1 MQTTI
6 PICIAI
12 CNERIEFH
20 VNKLVTGKNRGMTN
34 MGRKKALA
42 GFTFILPWLAG
53 FLALFLFPLVRT
65 VLISFGQAG
74 TNMFSVK
81 ITGFQHYLYAFTEDI
96 QFLPRFFVVVRD
108 TFVNTCLIIILSF
121 YISTLLNRKIKG
133 RGIFRV
139 ICFLPVMLGTGFVMQ
154 LLLNQNVDSSS
165 INTVKELLL
174 PKEVVMYLGPD
185 ITNAVLFFLD
195 QLTVILWHSGVQIL
209 IFLSGLQSI
218 PSSLYEA
225 ATVDSATEWE
235 SLWFITMPMMAPM
248 FLLNIVY
255 TIVDSFNDSGN
266 QLSEHIRRYA
276 TEYGGFQEYAAA
288 MGCIY
293 LTFVLLVVGIVF
305 ICFRRSMEAVKA

>member
-1 MQTTI
+1 M
-6 PICIAI
+6 
-12 CNERIEFH
+12 
-20 VNKLVTGKNRGMTN
+20 NKIVAGKNRGMTYT
-34 MGRKKALA
+34 GRRKALV
-42 GFTFILPWLAG
+42 GFTFVLPWLIG

-65 VLISFGQAG
+65 ILISFGQAG
-74 TNMFSVK
+74 TNMLSVK
-81 ITGFQHYLYAFTEDI
+81 LTGFQHYVYAFTEDI
-96 QFLPRFFVVVRD
+96 GFLPKFFIVIRD
-108 TFVNTCLIIILSF
+108 TLVNSVLIIILSF
-121 YISTLLNRKIKG
+121 YISTLLNRKVKG
-133 RGIFRV
+133 RGVFRV

-185 ITNAVLFFLD
+185 ITNAVMFFLD

-218 PSSLYEA
+218 PSTLYEA
-225 ATVDSATEWE
+225 AKVDSATEWE

-266 QLSEHIRRYA
+266 QLSEHIRQYA
-276 TEYGGFQEYAAA
+276 FKWSQQEYAAA

-293 LTFVLLVVGIVF
+293 LTFVLLIVGVIF
-305 ICFRRSMEAVKA
+305 LCFRRSMESIKG